1 MLVSLRWL
9 QDYIKISEDPGIIA
23 EKLTMAGLEVEAI
36 DDVSPGF
43 SRVVVATITGI
54 NPHPNADK
62 LSICDVRAVEK
73 SYSVVCGATN
83 IAPGQRVPL
92 AQVGA
97 VIPGGYTIKR
107 SKLRGIESEGMLCSE
122 DELGI
127 GDDASG
133 IMILSDTL
141 REGDDL
147 AAALDLKDTVFDIG
161 ITPNRSDCLS
171 IIGIAREIAAIT
183 RQKVR
188 YPSVDVHETEESV
201 HDVTSVDIVDPELC
215 PRYTARIVKNVTI
228 KPSPAW
234 MRMRLEA
241 VGLRAINN
249 VVDITNFVMMEMG
262 QPLHAFDFR
271 YLEEGRIVVRGA
283 TAGETFVSLDGK
295 TRILGKDTLMICDG
309 VKPVAVAGIMGG
321 LNSEVA
327 DDTETVLLES
337 AYFNP
342 ASIRRSARTL
352 AMPTDASFRF
362 ERGVDPEGVVRAQN
376 RATQLIAECGGGSI
390 CQGYVDT
397 YPKKLVP
404 VGDIPLKTRTVNKV
418 LGTDMAQDAVSAILE
433 RLEMTVKEGTGDA
446 FLVTPPSFRVDIT
459 REIDLVEEVA
469 RLSGYDTIPF
479 SLPSLSGNLD
489 VESKKRR
496 VVRALKSA
504 LNGSGYTEA
513 INYSFTTPE
522 SADTLGFEGNDDE
535 KRFTLIQNPL
545 GEEQSVM
552 RTTLVYGLLTALKR
566 NYNVGNRNVKM
577 FEIGRTFFHVMG
589 AELPE
594 EREKLCMILTGLRY
608 DESWHAQGVYGDF
621 YDLKGCLEN
630 MLSAV
635 NAGGI
640 SFQAA
645 TDTAPYLNAGRS
657 GTIMAGDRHIGV
669 IGEIHPDVMERMELK
684 QTVYICELDLQELIE
699 YAIDGIAYT
708 EVARFPSISRDVAF
722 LVPFTLH
729 GGDIET
735 IIYENKMEFL
745 ENVQVFDVYN
755 GEGIPDEMKSMAFRL
770 TYRSRE
776 RTLTDDDI
784 LSEHDGIV
792 NAVVKGAGAKVR
804 GVKS

>member
-9 QDYIKISEDPGIIA
+9 QDYIDINEDPGVIA

-36 DDVSPGF
+36 NDVSPGF
-43 SRVVVATITGI
+43 SRVIVATITDI
-54 NPHPNADK
+54 HPHPNADK
-62 LSICDVRAVEK
+62 LSLCDVRAGEE

-83 IAPGQRVPL
+83 IQAGQRVPL

-97 VIPGGYTIKR
+97 VIPGGYIIKR

-133 IMILSDTL
+133 IMILPDTL

-147 AAALDLKDTVFDIG
+147 AAALDLKDTVFDIS

-183 RQKVR
+183 GQKVR
-188 YPSVDVHETEESV
+188 YPSLDVDETEESV
-201 HDVTSVDIVDPELC
+201 HDVTSVDIVDSDLC
-215 PRYTARIVKNVTI
+215 PRYTARIIKNVSI
-228 KPSPAW
+228 KPAPAW
-234 MRMRLEA
+234 MRIRLEA

-262 QPLHAFDFR
+262 QPLHAFDYR
-271 YLEEGRIVVRGA
+271 HLEEGRIVVRGA
-283 TAGETFVSLDGK
+283 TEGEKFVSLDGK
-295 TRILGKDTLMICDG
+295 PRILGKDTLMICDG

-342 ASIRRSARTL
+342 ASIRRSARAL

-376 RATQLIAECGGGSI
+376 RAAQLIAHCGGGSI
-390 CQGYVDT
+390 CRGYVDT

-404 VGDIPLKTRTVNKV
+404 VDDIPLKTQTVNEV
-418 LGTDMAQDAVSAILE
+418 LGTDMTPDAVSSILE
-433 RLEMTVKEGTGDA
+433 RLEMAVTEEADGA
-446 FLVTPPSFRVDIT
+446 FLVTPPSFRVDIA

-469 RLSGYDTIPF
+469 RLSGYDTIPL

-496 VVRALKSA
+496 IIRDLRNALT
-504 LNGSGYTEA
+504 GSGYTEA

-522 SADTLGFEGNDDE
+522 SAHVLGFGNDDAE
-535 KRFTLIQNPL
+535 RRFTAIQNPL

-552 RTTLVYGLLTALKR
+552 RTTLAYGLLAAMKK
-566 NYNVGNRNVKM
+566 NYNVGNRNLKM
-577 FEIGRTFFHVMG
+577 FEIGRTFFRTEG
-589 AELPE
+589 AELPT
-594 EREKLCMILTGLRY
+594 EREKLGMVLTGLRY
-608 DESWHAQGVYGDF
+608 DDSWHAPDVYGDF
-621 YDLKGCLEN
+621 YDLKGALEN
-630 MLSAV
+630 ILSAV
-635 NAGGI
+635 NARDI
-640 SFQAA
+640 SFETA
-645 TDTAPYLNAGRS
+645 DTAPYLNSGRS
-657 GTIMAGDRHIGV
+657 GAVMAGDRNIGV
-669 IGEIHPDVMERMELK
+669 IGEVHPDVMETMELK
-684 QTVYICELDLQELIE
+684 QAAYICELDLQELIE
-699 YAIDGIAYT
+699 YAIDGVSYT
-708 EVARFPSISRDVAF
+708 EVTRFPSISRDVAY
-722 LVPFTLH
+722 LVPHTVH
-729 GGDIET
+729 CGDIET
-735 IIYENKMEFL
+735 IIRAHGGDFL
-745 ENVQVFDVYN
+745 ENVQVFDVYS
-755 GEGIPDEMKSMAFRL
+755 GKGIPDGMKSMAFRL

-784 LSEHDGIV
+784 VSEHDRIV
-792 NAVVKGAGAKVR
+792 TAVVKGAGAKVR
-804 GVKS
+804 GVE